1 MRKQIQELF
10 LSKRFICFLLCL
22 IVFVVLSLTTDIDVV
37 SSATG
42 LSMLSIIYIGGE
54 SLRSSISKI
63 KEEDKG

>member
-1 MRKQIQELF
+1 MKKKIQEMF
-10 LSKRFICFLLCL
+10 LSKRFVCFVLCL
-22 IVFVVLSLTTDIDVV
+22 ITFIVLSLTTDIDVV